1 METTEKKIKTPSKK
15 DLLRE
20 IAEFTDLFEVNSLS
34 RTNVANLVVI
44 RDLVAREGLRGSVPH
59 GTLPNSFLTFNILG
73 EILWF
78 T

>member
-44 RDLVAREGLRGSVPH
+44 RDLVAR
-59 GTLPNSFLTFNILG
+59 
-73 EILWF
+73 
-78 T
+78 